1 MTCCFIGHRRIKH
14 KKELASRLRDNI
26 CYLLEQG
33 VATFLFGDHSEFNM
47 LCYEVV
53 SELREVY
60 PKIRR
65 IHYRTDYPDA
75 DAYTMQFLLDG
86 YEDSICPDGVAAAGK
101 AAYVE
106 RNQAMI
112 QASDF
117 CVFYFNNEYLPAS
130 RKESKKAITSY
141 QPKSGTGVAFDY
153 AKAHGRTI
161 IMSGEELL
169 VDQDCSV
176 IDAILKKEE
185 KSTLYAAVAKLSPAE
200 INLMTSLYL
209 CDDPIGQREYA
220 RRHGVAVTTI
230 NHQLTVALKKLKKML
245 PN

>member
-1 MTCCFIGHRRIKH
+1 MNNNMLICSTVILGGVCMTCCFIGHRRIKH

-33 VATFLFGDHSEFNM
+33 VATFLFGDHSEFNT

-75 DAYTMQFLLDG
+75 DAYMMQFLLDG

-161 IMSGEELL
+161 INLYEE
-169 VDQDCSV
+169 DEHC
-176 IDAILKKEE
+176 
-185 KSTLYAAVAKLSPAE
+185 
-200 INLMTSLYL
+200 N
-209 CDDPIGQREYA
+209 
-220 RRHGVAVTTI
+220 
-230 NHQLTVALKKLKKML
+230 
-245 PN
+245 

>member
-33 VATFLFGDHSEFNM
+33 VATFLFGDHSEFNT
-47 LCYEVV
+47 LCYKVV

-60 PKIRR
+60 PQIRR

-141 QPKSGTGVAFDY
+141 QTKSGTGIAFDY

-161 IMSGEELL
+161 INLESYYQRFEA
-169 VDQDCSV
+169 V
-176 IDAILKKEE
+176 IPKNRPQQARQMWAQASFASMGGVFRKGHHLDEMRCLICYFAWRRC
-185 KSTLYAAVAKLSPAE
+185 
-200 INLMTSLYL
+200 L
-209 CDDPIGQREYA
+209 C
-220 RRHGVAVTTI
+220 
-230 NHQLTVALKKLKKML
+230 
-245 PN
+245 

>member
-33 VATFLFGDHSEFNM
+33 VATFLFGDHSEFNA

-75 DAYTMQFLLDG
+75 DAYTMQYLLDG

-101 AAYVE
+101 AAYARFPE
-106 RNQAMI
+106 WYFCPKCRRFQPI
-112 QASDF
+112 SDW
-117 CVFYFNNEYLPAS
+117 VSDY
-130 RKESKKAITSY
+130 RKSATQKRRDSD
-141 QPKSGTGVAFDY
+141 PD
-153 AKAHGRTI
+153 
-161 IMSGEELL
+161 M
-169 VDQDCSV
+169 
-176 IDAILKKEE
+176 
-185 KSTLYAAVAKLSPAE
+185 LS
-200 INLMTSLYL
+200 LQTK
-209 CDDPIGQREYA
+209 GQ
-220 RRHGVAVTTI
+220 I
-230 NHQLTVALKKLKKML
+230 
-245 PN
+245 

>member
-1 MTCCFIGHRRIKH
+1 M
-14 KKELASRLRDNI
+14 RDNI

-33 VATFLFGDHSEFNM
+33 VATFLFGDHSEFNT
-47 LCYEVV
+47 LCYKVV

-60 PKIRR
+60 PQIRR
-65 IHYRTDYPDA
+65 ILCPHIHLIGTASDYPDA

-130 RKESKKAITSY
+130 RKESKKAIKSY

-161 IMSGEELL
+161 INLYEE
-169 VDQDCSV
+169 DEHC
-176 IDAILKKEE
+176 
-185 KSTLYAAVAKLSPAE
+185 
-200 INLMTSLYL
+200 N
-209 CDDPIGQREYA
+209 
-220 RRHGVAVTTI
+220 
-230 NHQLTVALKKLKKML
+230 
-245 PN
+245 

>member
-33 VATFLFGDHSEFNM
+33 VATFLFGDHSEFNT

-75 DAYTMQFLLDG
+75 DAYTMQLLLDG

-161 IMSGEELL
+161 INLYEE
-169 VDQDCSV
+169 DEHC
-176 IDAILKKEE
+176 
-185 KSTLYAAVAKLSPAE
+185 
-200 INLMTSLYL
+200 N
-209 CDDPIGQREYA
+209 
-220 RRHGVAVTTI
+220 
-230 NHQLTVALKKLKKML
+230 
-245 PN
+245 

>member
-33 VATFLFGDHSEFNM
+33 VATFLFGDHSEFNT
-47 LCYEVV
+47 LCYKVV

-60 PKIRR
+60 PQIRR
-65 IHYRTDYPDA
+65 IHSRTDYPDA

-117 CVFYFNNEYLPAS
+117 CVFYFNNEYLPAR

-141 QPKSGTGVAFDY
+141 QPKSGTGIAFDY

-161 IMSGEELL
+161 IN
-169 VDQDCSV
+169 
-176 IDAILKKEE
+176 
-185 KSTLYAAVAKLSPAE
+185 LYE
-200 INLMTSLYL
+200 
-209 CDDPIGQREYA
+209 
-220 RRHGVAVTTI
+220 
-230 NHQLTVALKKLKKML
+230 
-245 PN
+245 

>member
-1 MTCCFIGHRRIKH
+1 M
-14 KKELASRLRDNI
+14 RDNI

-33 VATFLFGDHSEFNM
+33 VATFLFGDHSEFNT

-130 RKESKKAITSY
+130 RKESKKDLQEAARLTRYQMLKLARDENITTDVVGSIC
-141 QPKSGTGVAFDY
+141 
-153 AKAHGRTI
+153 KALDCTPDD
-161 IMSGEELL
+161 IMEFY
-169 VDQDCSV
+169 D
-176 IDAILKKEE
+176 
-185 KSTLYAAVAKLSPAE
+185 
-200 INLMTSLYL
+200 
-209 CDDPIGQREYA
+209 
-220 RRHGVAVTTI
+220 
-230 NHQLTVALKKLKKML
+230 
-245 PN
+245 

>member
-1 MTCCFIGHRRIKH
+1 MNNNVLICSTVILGGVCMTCCFIGHRKIKH

-33 VATFLFGDHSEFNM
+33 VATFLFGDHSEFNT

-65 IHYRTDYPDA
+65 IHYRTDYPDV

-141 QPKSGTGVAFDY
+141 QPKSGTGIAFDY
-153 AKAHGRTI
+153 AKANGKTI
-161 IMSGEELL
+161 IN
-169 VDQDCSV
+169 
-176 IDAILKKEE
+176 
-185 KSTLYAAVAKLSPAE
+185 LYTE
-200 INLMTSLYL
+200 DEHCN
-209 CDDPIGQREYA
+209 
-220 RRHGVAVTTI
+220 
-230 NHQLTVALKKLKKML
+230 
-245 PN
+245 

>member
-1 MTCCFIGHRRIKH
+1 MILPYGAGGVPGRGEIPMSSVSNRTPVDFLLRIW
-14 KKELASRLRDNI
+14 
-26 CYLLEQG
+26 G
-33 VATFLFGDHSEFNM
+33 
-47 LCYEVV
+47 
-53 SELREVY
+53 
-60 PKIRR
+60 

-161 IMSGEELL
+161 INLYEE
-169 VDQDCSV
+169 DEHC
-176 IDAILKKEE
+176 
-185 KSTLYAAVAKLSPAE
+185 
-200 INLMTSLYL
+200 N
-209 CDDPIGQREYA
+209 
-220 RRHGVAVTTI
+220 
-230 NHQLTVALKKLKKML
+230 
-245 PN
+245 

>member
-1 MTCCFIGHRRIKH
+1 MTVQQKQRQACWIAVFKQNRHPNSLTAAQRRHR
-14 KKELASRLRDNI
+14 
-26 CYLLEQG
+26 
-33 VATFLFGDHSEFNM
+33 
-47 LCYEVV
+47 
-53 SELREVY
+53 
-60 PKIRR
+60 
-65 IHYRTDYPDA
+65 YPDA

-161 IMSGEELL
+161 INLYEE
-169 VDQDCSV
+169 DEHC
-176 IDAILKKEE
+176 
-185 KSTLYAAVAKLSPAE
+185 
-200 INLMTSLYL
+200 N
-209 CDDPIGQREYA
+209 
-220 RRHGVAVTTI
+220 
-230 NHQLTVALKKLKKML
+230 
-245 PN
+245 